1 MAFKFDEI
9 SFNLKDVLL
18 VISIVVYVM
27 RSEQRQIE
35 QFNQVKSEIAQI
47 ISDNKVNE
55 VKVNAR
61 FDALIDKSKE
71 TSDKVSYKPQLVA
84 ICNDSQLRV
93 KKRKLFK
100 FRLIA

>member
-18 VISIVVYVM
+18 VISIVMYVM

-61 FDALIDKSKE
+61 FDALIKQSKE
-71 TSDKVSYKPQLVA
+71 TSDKVGYKHQLFA
-84 ICNDSQLRV
+84 ICNDSKIRV

-100 FRLIA
+100 FRLIT